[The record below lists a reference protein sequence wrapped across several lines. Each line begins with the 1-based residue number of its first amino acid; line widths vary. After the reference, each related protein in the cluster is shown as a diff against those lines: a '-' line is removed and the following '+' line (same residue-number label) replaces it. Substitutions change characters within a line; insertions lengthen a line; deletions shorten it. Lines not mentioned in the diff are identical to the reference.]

1 MTDEL
6 GGQYIKEFVSNGAK
20 TYAYE
25 TNTGE
30 QVVKCKGFTL
40 NKLASDQLTLDAMRH
55 MATSYNENVISFKV
69 NQHTIRSEAKK
80 RRVCS
85 EVETKIYRCT
95 FDKRVR
101 HRDNTSTPYG
111 YTCRFVYK

>member
-1 MTDEL
+1 MERKLTHTR
-6 GGQYIKEFVSNGAK
+6 Q
-20 TYAYE
+20 
-25 TNTGE
+25 NTGE

-55 MATSYNENVISFKV
+55 MVTSYTEDVVSIKV

-85 EVETKIYRCT
+85 EVENQKFIGVHLIKELGIVTTLVHPMEWIYMQVCL
-95 FDKRVR
+95 
-101 HRDNTSTPYG
+101 
-111 YTCRFVYK
+111 